1 MRKLLAA
8 ALLAAFL
15 PGCAIVG
22 VGIAGIT
29 ADNIAQGNS
38 SYTNQALD
46 KVCDR
51 TSGQERLADGNCPPG
66 K

>member
-15 PGCAIVG
+15 PGCAVVG

-29 ADNIAQGNS
+29 ADNIAQGNN
-38 SYTNQALD
+38 SYTNKALD
-46 KVCDR
+46 TVCDR
-51 TSGQERLADGNCPPG
+51 TSGQERLADGTCPRA